1 VCVCVSEGDV
11 MRLREMEIAK
21 SISRSIPGMILT
33 KNLPPISNK
42 ETTIEISGLAGLC
55 SFGGGSFS
63 VL

>member
-1 VCVCVSEGDV
+1 VCASEGDV
-11 MRLREMEIAK
+11 MRLREIEIAK

-42 ETTIEISGLAGLC
+42 ETTIEISGLTSLC
-55 SFGGGSFS
+55 SFGGGGFS